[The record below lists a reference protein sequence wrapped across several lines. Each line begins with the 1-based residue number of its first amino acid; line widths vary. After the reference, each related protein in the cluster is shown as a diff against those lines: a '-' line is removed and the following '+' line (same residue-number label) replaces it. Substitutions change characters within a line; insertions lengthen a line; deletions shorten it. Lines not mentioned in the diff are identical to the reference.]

1 MAAPAEDSKA
11 HSHASRDKDDA
22 FSSPPYKF
30 VVEGKAFYVHEH
42 LIAQNSK
49 PLAKM
54 MQSSTLEGKED
65 SAVLEDVNQET
76 FRRFVE
82 WLYRGYYHA
91 AMPTQLTSTDQPSED
106 GIVANTLQSS
116 TSAFSFP
123 PNIVSQC
130 SVWTDA
136 PKDINGGFEIPP
148 KGASGA
154 GVSLFGALVAGKN
167 PQSTSGFPWGSR
179 KAIDESVP
187 QWQGPNPFADA
198 EAWAD
203 PSSAGQKAKNFFSQR
218 KYNVRQKVKS
228 LPQPRQNKDKSENYS
243 EVFLCHAH
251 LHVFA
256 EKYDIQP
263 LKVLAVEELHAALA
277 VFTLHQER
285 TGDILN
291 LLRYIYKEAPVQ
303 TNKMEDLRTLMTQYV
318 DSEVETLIK
327 DENLGKYLMEVDG
340 RLLEDF
346 LKVIRRR
353 LV

>member
-1 MAAPAEDSKA
+1 M
-11 HSHASRDKDDA
+11 HS
-22 FSSPPYKF
+22 
-30 VVEGKAFYVHEH
+30 E
-42 LIAQNSK
+42 
-49 PLAKM
+49 
-54 MQSSTLEGKED
+54 TL
-65 SAVLEDVNQET
+65 AVLKDVDQET

-91 AMPTQLTSTDQPSED
+91 AMPTQLTSPDQPSGD
-106 GIVANTLQSS
+106 GNVANTLQSS

-123 PNIVSQC
+123 PNLDSQG
-130 SVWTDA
+130 SVLTEA
-136 PKDINGGFEIPP
+136 PKNIFGGFEIPP
-148 KGASGA
+148 NGASGA
-154 GVSLFGALVAGKN
+154 GFSLFGAPVVGKP
-167 PQSTSGFPWGSR
+167 PQSTSGFSWGSR

-187 QWQGPNPFADA
+187 QWQGPIPFGTSVVA
-198 EAWAD
+198 ERQRSPFGDSRDPQQTQKLEAD
-203 PSSAGQKAKNFFSQR
+203 PSSTSQKAKDFFIQR

-228 LPQPRQNKDKSENYS
+228 LPQPRQNRDKSENYS

-251 LHVFA
+251 LHIFA

-263 LKVLAVEELHAALA
+263 LKVLAVEELHATLA

-291 LLRYIYKEAPVQ
+291 LLRYVYKEAPVQ

-327 DENLGKYLMEVDG
+327 DESLGKHLMESDG